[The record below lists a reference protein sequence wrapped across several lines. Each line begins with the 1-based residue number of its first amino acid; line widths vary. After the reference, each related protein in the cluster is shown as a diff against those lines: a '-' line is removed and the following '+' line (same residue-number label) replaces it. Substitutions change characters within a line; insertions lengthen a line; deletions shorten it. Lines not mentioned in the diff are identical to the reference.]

1 MKHESQFYCLFDTAI
16 GACGMAWSER
26 GVTRLRLPESDR
38 AATERRLRG
47 RGASASDAPPTA
59 IARLTAQVQDYLNGG
74 AVDFSSVTL
83 DLTGVGEFEQTVYA
97 AARRIPW
104 GETRSYG
111 ELAIEVGVPEA
122 ARAVGQALGRNPVP
136 IIVPCHRILA
146 KGHRAGGFS
155 APGGIFTKQHLL
167 ALEGVRIET
176 GTPLLP
182 GIAWEHQA
190 RPERSHR

>member
-1 MKHESQFYCLFDTAI
+1 MERETQSYCVFDTAI
-16 GACGMAWSER
+16 GACAIAWSAH
-26 GVTRLRLPESDR
+26 GVTRLRLPEQDR
-38 AATERRLRG
+38 AAIERRLQR
-47 RGASASDAPPTA
+47 RGASASDAAPAA
-59 IARLTAQVQDYLNGG
+59 IARVIAQVQDYIRGR
-74 AVDFSSVTL
+74 AVDFSSALL
-83 DLTGVGEFEQTVYA
+83 DLTGVGEFEQAVYA

-111 ELAIEVGVPEA
+111 ELAVELGAPEG

-155 APGGIFTKQHLL
+155 APGGIFTKQQLL

-176 GTPLLP
+176 PTPLLP
-182 GIAWEHQA
+182 GIAWEQQPRPA
-190 RPERSHR
+190 RPHR